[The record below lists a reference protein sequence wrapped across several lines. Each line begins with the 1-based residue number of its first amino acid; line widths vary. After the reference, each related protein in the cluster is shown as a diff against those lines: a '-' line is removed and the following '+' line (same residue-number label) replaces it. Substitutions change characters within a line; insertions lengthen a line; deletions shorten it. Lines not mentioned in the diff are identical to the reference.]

1 MRSIVHFQHGD
12 PGQVLSVA
20 EVAAPSA
27 PGPGQALVRV
37 LRAPIHFGDLLGVS
51 ASPAFGSPPAIG
63 PSGRTPGFEAAGV
76 IEALGEGVRLASGLA
91 VGSNVAVFPV
101 SGTWSDLI
109 LVPATSL
116 VALPDG
122 LSLDIAAMALVNTI
136 TASLIL
142 RAGHAAVP
150 EGQHDDVTVIQTGA
164 GSAVGRLI
172 TVLLAERGVKSLR
185 LVRTAESAG
194 RLAKSLS
201 GGPVFATELANWI
214 PALREATQGR
224 PVHVALDGVGGET
237 LPGLAAVLAD
247 GGTVISYG
255 SLGGG
260 DTDIRLLSARALT
273 LRGLSIGH
281 WGREPEAVRQAD
293 IATALRLA
301 KTQPDLFEA
310 AGHYA
315 PEQIAEAVA
324 HVARPGKVGTVLLSF

>member
-1 MRSIVHFQHGD
+1 MRSIVHTQHGD
-12 PGQVLSVA
+12 PDQVLSVA
-20 EVAAPSA
+20 KVAPPT
-27 PGPGQALVRV
+27 PGPGQVLVRV
-37 LRAPIHFGDLLGVS
+37 LRTPVHFGDLLGVS

-63 PSGRTPGFEAAGV
+63 PTGRTPGFEGAGV
-76 IEALGEGVRLASGLA
+76 IEALGEGVQLAPGLA
-91 VGSNVAVFPV
+91 VGSNVAFFPV
-101 SGTWSDLI
+101 SGAWSELI
-109 LVPATSL
+109 AVPVTSL

-122 LSLDIAAMALVNTI
+122 VSLNVAAMALVNTI

-194 RLAKSLS
+194 KLAKSLP
-201 GGPVFATELANWI
+201 GGPVFATELPDWVTKV
-214 PALREATQGR
+214 REATQGK
-224 PVHVALDGVGGET
+224 PIHVALDGVGGKT
-237 LPGLAAVLAD
+237 LPGLAAILAD

-273 LRGLSIGH
+273 LRGLSIGR
-281 WGREPEAVRQAD
+281 WGREAEAVRQAD

-301 KTQPDLFEA
+301 QTQSDLFDT
-310 AGHYA
+310 AGVYA
-315 PEQIAEAVA
+315 PEQIGEAVA
-324 HVARPGKVGTVLLSF
+324 HVARPGKTGTVLLSF